1 MRRSRHNTRTLFIS
15 MLGALILGLI
25 FALPPTSSIPS
36 ASVSAAA
43 ATACPV
49 TKSHLVPV
57 QGGRWFLAGV
67 NVPWQNGGFGADFAT
82 VEEWGQHT
90 YTHAATDAMFAAL
103 QASGVNTVRW
113 WVFADGRGAPEFTAT
128 SGGAVSGLDANTL
141 PSMAD
146 AITLAAQHNIRIVF
160 NLWSFD
166 MLMPDSTATAKGEHA
181 GGHTDLITDATKRS
195 SFLTKALQPMLAYPV
210 PGTSYTIGNHPNVLG
225 WDIFNE
231 PEFAI
236 SDLGAVNAGINPVT
250 LAQMRQFVAETA
262 GTIHRNSNQLVTVGS
277 AALKWSSATVLGA
290 TGNIWTDAALTP
302 YDAQGNLDFYQVHYY
317 TWMNGD
323 GVTWNYSPLASS
335 WAVASFDKP
344 TVIGELPANPTGT
357 GYTAGG
363 MLDQLHTNCYGGSWA
378 WSYEGVDG
386 AGTWADTSAALKTF
400 TTANAAEVNIPAGST
415 SPTAT
420 PVAPT
425 ATAKPA
431 TATATSVAPTA
442 TAKPATATATSV
454 APTATAK
461 PATATATSVAPTATA
476 KPATATATSA
486 APTATAKPATA
497 TATSVAPTATA
508 KPATATA
515 TSVAPTAT
523 AKPATA
529 TATSVAPTATAKP
542 ATATATS
549 VAPTAT
555 AKPATATPVMPTP
568 DPAATR
574 VADLSFQFNKDN
586 YQFTNW
592 GIDSQSSNDL
602 TVADLRALFGDSAV
616 CRTTPT
622 ATIPCRVR
630 STALAWLAQVN
641 GYLLQGGHGDGFTI
655 TALRFFKSID
665 TPATFQTGTT
675 NTHDLLFASA
685 RRNITKYEALQLPVQ
700 GAAARADA
708 LQNTPSVVV
717 DQIIAAI
724 KSAADPTT
732 LLIYNADRTSGHSVL
747 PYAVDK
753 IGDLFKIYVYD
764 SNWPNDSA
772 RFVEVNKATNT
783 WSYDLGG
790 GRLWSGTATSQSLGA
805 VPISVYAQ
813 TPSCPW
819 CASNGRPGK
828 SDLFQFW
835 LRGHGH
841 LLITNKSGK
850 RIGYANKS
858 FVNEITDG
866 FAAPP
871 AGGLDTYNEPIYYL
885 PSDDYQ
891 IDFDGKS
898 LNLAQ
903 TTSNIGFSQ
912 VGPNFS
918 VGVANLSLDAT
929 SSDSLKIAKD
939 GTQVSYTA
947 NQSRSVDLNLS
958 YNGASTSSG
967 IELNGFDVGAGK
979 LLTVQAQTVSN
990 TVTLSNTGTTTG
1002 SYNLTIT
1009 VVTPTG
1015 EGIFQNNNITFT
1027 PGSIQTLNFTN
1038 LANGADT
1045 VALSTDTNGDGTI
1058 DSTVNLPN
1066 QVTRIFIPVILR

>member
-420 PVAPT
+420 P
-425 ATAKPA
+425 
-431 TATATSVAPTA
+431 
-442 TAKPATATATSV
+442 
-454 APTATAK
+454 
-461 PATATATSVAPTATA
+461 
-476 KPATATATSA
+476 
-486 APTATAKPATA
+486 
-497 TATSVAPTATA
+497 
-508 KPATATA
+508 
-515 TSVAPTAT
+515 
-523 AKPATA
+523 
-529 TATSVAPTATAKP
+529 VAPTATAKP

>member
-425 ATAKPA
+425 ATAKP
-431 TATATSVAPTA
+431 V
-442 TAKPATATATSV
+442 
-454 APTATAK
+454 
-461 PATATATSVAPTATA
+461 
-476 KPATATATSA
+476 
-486 APTATAKPATA
+486 
-497 TATSVAPTATA
+497 
-508 KPATATA
+508 
-515 TSVAPTAT
+515 
-523 AKPATA
+523 
-529 TATSVAPTATAKP
+529 
-542 ATATATS
+542 TATATS

-891 IDFDGKS
+891 IDFDGKN

>member
-1 MRRSRHNTRTLFIS
+1 MGRSTRNRLTLFIS
-15 MLGALILGLI
+15 TLGALTLGLL
-25 FALPPTSSIPS
+25 FALPPTSGIPS
-36 ASVSAAA
+36 ASVSAAGGS
-43 ATACPV
+43 TCPV
-49 TKSHLVPV
+49 TKSHLVPA

-67 NVPWQNGGFGADFAT
+67 NVPWQNGGYGADFAT

-90 YTHAATDAMFAAL
+90 YTHAATNAMFAAL

-113 WVFADGRGAPEFTAT
+113 WVFADGRGAPEFAAT
-128 SGGAVSGLDANTL
+128 SGGAVSGLDANIL

-146 AITLAAQHNIRIVF
+146 AITLATQYNIRIVF

-166 MLMPDSTATAKGEHA
+166 MLMPDSTASVKGEHA

-231 PEFAI
+231 PEFGI
-236 SDLGAVNAGINPVT
+236 SDLGAVDPGISQPVT
-250 LAQMRQFVAETA
+250 LAQMRRFVAEIA

-302 YDAQGNLDFYQVHYY
+302 YDAQGTLDFYQVHYY
-317 TWMNGD
+317 SWMNGD

-335 WAVASFDKP
+335 WATASFDKP
-344 TVIGELPANPTGT
+344 AVIGELPANPAGT

-378 WSYEGVDG
+378 WSYDGVDT
-386 AGTWADTSAALKTF
+386 AGTWTDTSAALKTF
-400 TTANAAEVNIPAGST
+400 TTANAAEVNIPASGT
-415 SPTAT
+415 SPTTT

-425 ATAKPA
+425 ATVKPA
-431 TATATSVAPTA
+431 TATPVPPTATANPATATSVAATATANPATATPVVPTATANPATATSVAATATANPATATSVAPTA
-442 TAKPATATATSV
+442 TAN
-454 APTATAK
+454 
-461 PATATATSVAPTATA
+461 
-476 KPATATATSA
+476 
-486 APTATAKPATA
+486 
-497 TATSVAPTATA
+497 
-508 KPATATA
+508 
-515 TSVAPTAT
+515 
-523 AKPATA
+523 
-529 TATSVAPTATAKP
+529 
-542 ATATATS
+542 
-549 VAPTAT
+549 
-555 AKPATATPVMPTP
+555 PATATPVPPTP

-574 VADLSFQFNKDN
+574 VANLSFQFNRDN
-586 YQFTNW
+586 YQFANW

-602 TVADLRALFGDSAV
+602 TVDDLRAMFGDSAV

-622 ATIPCRVR
+622 ATIPCRLR
-630 STALAWLAQVN
+630 RTARAWLAQVN
-641 GYLLQGGHGDGFTI
+641 EYLQGGHSDGFTI
-655 TALRFFKSID
+655 TALRFFKGID
-665 TPATFQTGTT
+665 TPATFQTGATT
-675 NTHDLLFASA
+675 THALLFANA
-685 RRNITKYEALQLPVQ
+685 RRTITKYWALQLPVQ

-708 LQNTPSVVV
+708 LQNTPSAVV

-724 KSAADPTT
+724 TSATDPTT
-732 LLIYNADRTSGHSVL
+732 LLIYNIDRTSGHSVL
-747 PYAVDK
+747 PYAVDQ
-753 IGDLFKIYVYD
+753 IGDLFRIYVYD

-772 RFVEVNKATNT
+772 RFVAVNKATNT

-790 GRLWSGTATSQSLGA
+790 GRLWTGTATSHSFGA

-819 CASNGRPGK
+819 CTGNGRPGK
-828 SDLFQFW
+828 PDLCQFW

-841 LLITNKSGK
+841 LLITNKNGK
-850 RIGYANKS
+850 RIGYTNTS

-871 AGGLDTYNEPIYYL
+871 AGGLDVYSEPIYYL
-885 PSDDYQ
+885 PSDDYR

-918 VGVANLSLDAT
+918 VGVANLSLDAA
-929 SSDSLKIAKD
+929 SSDSLNVAKG

-947 NQSRSVDLNLS
+947 NQVRSVDLSLS
-958 YNGASTSSG
+958 YNGTGTSSE
-967 IELNGFDVGAGK
+967 IQVNGFDISAGK
-979 LLTVQAQTVSN
+979 LFTVQAQTVSN
-990 TVTLSNTGTTTG
+990 TVTLSSSSTITG
-1002 SYNLTIT
+1002 SYSLAIT
-1009 VVTPTG
+1009 VVPPTG
-1015 EGIFQNNNITFT
+1015 EVIFQNNTITFT
-1027 PGSIQTLNFTN
+1027 PGSIQTLDFTN
-1038 LANGADT
+1038 LANGGNT
-1045 VALSTDTNGDGTI
+1045 VTLGIDTNGDGTI

-1066 QVTRIFIPVILR
+1066 QVTRTFLPVILR